1 MILIPCSYLLKA
13 SAVHPIFD
21 KAERT
26 VGQNMY
32 VKCSNISSL
41 TFILLAD
48 VAERVPAAVIVIP
61 AIVIGRQRPMSEDAQ
76 GRIVAITIVG
86 LTEAPVAPSH
96 CVVDC
101 PVGVIPPRD
110 VDILI
115 HS

>member
-26 VGQNMY
+26 VGHNLY
-32 VKCSNISSL
+32 EKSSDINSL

-61 AIVIGRQRPMSEDAQ
+61 AIIIGRQRPMSEDTQ
-76 GRIVAITIVG
+76 GITVAVTKVG
-86 LTEAPVAPSH
+86 LTGAPVAPSH
-96 CVVDC
+96 RVVDR
-101 PVGVIPPRD
+101 PDFPTRHVYVLKHP
-110 VDILI
+110 L
-115 HS
+115 